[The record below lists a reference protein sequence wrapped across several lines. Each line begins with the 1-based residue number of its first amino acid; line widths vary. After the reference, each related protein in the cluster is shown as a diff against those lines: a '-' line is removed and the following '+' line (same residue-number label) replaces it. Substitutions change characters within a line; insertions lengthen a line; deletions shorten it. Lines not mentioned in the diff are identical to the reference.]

1 MCDRRNRKQAYYM
14 KEIFERI
21 NQYLF
26 FFILLIVVMYF
37 GRAFLIPIVFGA
49 LLAMLMAPMCRRF
62 ESWGLN
68 RALSTIG
75 CILIL
80 IVVIAGVVLIINT
93 QISTF
98 AENMTQIQS
107 KGKELLH
114 EAQSYIEREIGMS
127 PKEQE
132 EMVKQQAQQPSPS
145 GKPSLPARILAGITS
160 TLTGIV
166 LSLVITFLM
175 IYNKEQF
182 ELFFLRLYD
191 DKDTEK
197 VRNVVDQIT
206 QVSQKYLTGRAM
218 SVLIIA
224 TMYSI
229 GLLIVGVK
237 NAVLLAGIAALLT
250 VIPYLGTVLGGLFP
264 VVMALL
270 TADVQ
275 TALWAGVVM
284 VTIQTIDNYFI
295 EPNVVGGEV
304 NLNALWSILSILAG
318 GMIWGV
324 AGMIVFLPLFGIIK
338 IICDHVQPL
347 KPIGYLLGEPGGKKP
362 SKVKQWVK
370 EKFGIGNNEEAA

>member
-1 MCDRRNRKQAYYM
+1 M
-14 KEIFERI
+14 KEIFHRF

-26 FFILLIVVMYF
+26 FIGLLVVVMYF
-37 GRAFLIPIVFGA
+37 GRAFLIPIVFA
-49 LLAMLMAPMCRRF
+49 SLLAMLMAPVCRRLDG
-62 ESWGLN
+62 WGLH
-68 RALSTIG
+68 RALSSLA

-80 IVVIAGVVLIINT
+80 IMVIAGIGLIIST

-98 AENMTQIQS
+98 AENMSQIES
-107 KGKELLH
+107 KGTELLSQAH
-114 EAQSYIEREIGMS
+114 SWIEKQIGMT
-127 PKEQE
+127 PEEQK
-132 EMVKQQAQQPSPS
+132 EMVKEQAEKSNQQGPPMAQ
-145 GKPSLPARILAGITS
+145 KILTGIIS
-160 TLTGIV
+160 TITGIV

-182 ELFFLRLYD
+182 ETFFVKLYQE
-191 DKDTEK
+191 KDAEK
-197 VRNVVDQIT
+197 VKTIVGQIS

-224 TMYSI
+224 TLYAI
-229 GLLIVGVK
+229 GLLIIGLK
-237 NAVLLAGIAALLT
+237 NAVLLAGIAAILT

-270 TADVQ
+270 TQDIQ
-275 TALWAGVVM
+275 TALWAALVM
-284 VTIQTIDNYFI
+284 VVIQMIDNYFI

-338 IICDHVQPL
+338 IVCDHVTPL
-347 KPIGYLLGEPGGKKP
+347 KPIGYLLGEPGGQKP
-362 SKVKQWVK
+362 SKVKEWIK
-370 EKFGIGNNEEAA
+370 RKFGKR

>member
-1 MCDRRNRKQAYYM
+1 M
-14 KEIFERI
+14 KDIFHRF

-26 FFILLIVVMYF
+26 FIGLLVVVLYF
-37 GRAFLIPIVFGA
+37 GKAFLVPIVFA
-49 LLAMLMAPMCRRF
+49 SLLAMLMAPVCRKLDG
-62 ESWGLN
+62 WGFN
-68 RALSTIG
+68 RAMSSLV

-80 IVVIAGVVLIINT
+80 MLVIAGIALVIST

-98 AENMTQIQS
+98 AENMSQLQS
-107 KGKELLH
+107 KSKELLS
-114 EAQSYIEREIGMS
+114 EAQLYIEQKIGMT
-127 PKEQE
+127 PQEQEKIVKEQTQ
-132 EMVKQQAQQPSPS
+132 KTNQQGPGMAA
-145 GKPSLPARILAGITS
+145 KILAGIIS
-160 TLTGIV
+160 TLTGVV

-175 IYNKEQF
+175 LYNKEQF
-182 ELFFLRLYD
+182 ENFFIRLYQD
-191 DKDTEK
+191 EDTDKVKTI
-197 VRNVVDQIT
+197 VGQIT
-206 QVSQKYLTGRAM
+206 KVSQKYLTGRAM

-229 GLLIVGVK
+229 GLLIIGVK

-275 TALWAGVVM
+275 TALSAGVVM
-284 VTIQTIDNYFI
+284 IVIQTIDNYFI

-304 NLNALWSILSILAG
+304 NLNALWSILSIIAG

-338 IICDHVQPL
+338 IVCDHVAPL
-347 KPIGYLLGEPGGKKP
+347 KPIGYMLGDTGDKKP
-362 SKVKQWVK
+362 SRVRQWIT
-370 EKFGIGNNEEAA
+370 EKFSKRES

>member
-1 MCDRRNRKQAYYM
+1 M
-14 KEIFERI
+14 KDIFERI
-21 NQYLF
+21 NQYLL

-37 GRAFLIPIVFGA
+37 GRAFLIPITFGA

-68 RALSTIG
+68 RALATVG

-80 IVVIAGVVLIINT
+80 ILVIAGVVLIINT

-98 AENMTQIQS
+98 AENITQIQS
-107 KGKELLH
+107 KAKELLH

-132 EMVKQQAQQPSPS
+132 EMVKQQAQQPNPS

-182 ELFFLRLYD
+182 ESFFIRLYD

-197 VRNVVDQIT
+197 VKNVVDQIT

-218 SVLIIA
+218 SILIIA

-229 GLLIVGVK
+229 GLLIVGLK

-362 SKVKQWVK
+362 SKVKEWFK
-370 EKFGIGNNEEAA
+370 EKFGAATRGRKA

>member
-1 MCDRRNRKQAYYM
+1 M
-14 KEIFERI
+14 KEIFHRF

-26 FFILLIVVMYF
+26 FIGLLVVVLYF
-37 GRAFLIPIVFGA
+37 GKAFLVPIVFA
-49 LLAMLMAPMCRRF
+49 SLLAMLMAPVCRKLDA
-62 ESWGLN
+62 WGFN
-68 RALSTIG
+68 RAMSSMV

-80 IVVIAGVVLIINT
+80 ILVIAGIALIVST

-98 AENMTQIQS
+98 AENMSQLQS
-107 KGKELLH
+107 KAKELLS
-114 EAQSYIEREIGMS
+114 EAQLYIEQKIGMT
-127 PKEQE
+127 PQEQEKIVKEQTQNSS
-132 EMVKQQAQQPSPS
+132 QQGPSM
-145 GKPSLPARILAGITS
+145 GAKILAGIIS

-175 IYNKEQF
+175 LYNKEQF
-182 ELFFLRLYD
+182 ENFFIRLYQD
-191 DKDTEK
+191 EDTDK
-197 VRNVVDQIT
+197 VRTIVGQIT
-206 QVSQKYLTGRAM
+206 KVAQKYLTGRAM

-250 VIPYLGTVLGGLFP
+250 VIPYLGTVLGGMFP

-275 TALWAGVVM
+275 TALSAGVVM
-284 VTIQTIDNYFI
+284 VVIQTIDNYFI

-304 NLNALWSILSILAG
+304 NLNALWSILSIIAG
-318 GMIWGV
+318 GMVWGV

-338 IICDHVQPL
+338 IVCDHVAPL
-347 KPIGYLLGEPGGKKP
+347 KPLGYLLGETGDKKP
-362 SKVKQWVK
+362 SRIRQWIAD
-370 EKFGIGNNEEAA
+370 KFGKRDS